1 MKALVLVA
9 VLLFIPSITFAH
21 SGTVFRSVVNY
32 VPLAVAFVPLVW
44 KSIAKLIVKLRA
56 FRQRGDNR

>member
-9 VLLFIPSITFAH
+9 VLLCIPSVTFAH

-44 KSIAKLIVKLRA
+44 KSLAKVMVKLRDW
-56 FRQRGDNR
+56 RRRDENR